1 MAKPIV
7 NKFNTNKLGETIC
20 NVHQAQRTE
29 NIKMNNLW
37 TLGSGCSLCQHR
49 KRWFVKDHGAK

>member
-20 NVHQAQRTE
+20 NVHQAQRNDIT
-29 NIKMNNLW
+29 NNFLVSQKL
-37 TLGSGCSLCQHR
+37 T
-49 KRWFVKDHGAK
+49 KAPKPDN